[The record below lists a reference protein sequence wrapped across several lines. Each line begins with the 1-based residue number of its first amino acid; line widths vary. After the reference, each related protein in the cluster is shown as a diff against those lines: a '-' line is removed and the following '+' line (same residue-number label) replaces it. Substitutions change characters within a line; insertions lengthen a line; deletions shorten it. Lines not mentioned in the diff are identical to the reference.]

1 MAQKT
6 TKKYRWKDLD
16 LNFIP
21 HPVTNDIA
29 KKYDAEA
36 VKRSIRTLVLTRF
49 YERLFQ
55 PDIGTS
61 VPDMLLDLATPYT
74 AVMVQKHI
82 EDVIINYEKRAQ
94 LISVEVQA
102 DNQGRSYVINIT
114 FTILNQPEPIEFQ
127 FILERTR

>member
-16 LNFIP
+16 LDFIP
-21 HPVTNDIA
+21 HPATNDIA

-36 VKRSIRTLVLTRF
+36 IKRSIRSLVQTRF

-55 PDIGTS
+55 PDIGTN
-61 VPDMLLDLATPYT
+61 VQDLLFDLATPST
-74 AVMVQKHI
+74 ASIIQRQI
-82 EDVIINYEKRAQ
+82 EDVIINFEKRAQ
-94 LISVEVQA
+94 LIEVEVVA
-102 DNQGRSYVINIT
+102 DNMGRSYTINIT
-114 FTILNQPEPIEFQ
+114 FLIINQPEPIQFQ

>member
-16 LNFIP
+16 LDFIP
-21 HPVTNDIA
+21 HPATNDIA

-36 VKRSIRTLVLTRF
+36 IKRSIRTLVLTRF

-55 PDIGTS
+55 PEIGTN
-61 VPDMLLDLATPYT
+61 VPDLLFDLPTPIMAATIKR
-74 AVMVQKHI
+74 QI
-82 EDVIINYEKRAQ
+82 EDVVKNYEKRAE
-94 LISVEVQA
+94 LIDVQVSP
-102 DNQGRSYVINIT
+102 NNMGRSYLINIT
-114 FTILNQPEPIEFQ
+114 FLIVNQPEPITLQ

>member
-1 MAQKT
+1 MQKT

-16 LNFIP
+16 LDFLP
-21 HPVTNDIA
+21 HPATHDIA

-55 PDIGTS
+55 PDIGTNVS
-61 VPDMLLDLATPYT
+61 DLLFDLATPYT
-74 AVMVQKHI
+74 AVIIQKQI
-82 EDVIINYEKRAQ
+82 EDVITNYEPRAN
-94 LISVEVQA
+94 LISVEVHA
-102 DNQGRSYVINIT
+102 DNMGRSYLINIT
-114 FTILNQPEPIEFQ
+114 FIIANQPEPITFQ

>member
-6 TKKYRWKDLD
+6 TKNHRWKDLD

-21 HPVTNDIA
+21 HPATNDIA

-36 VKRSIRTLVLTRF
+36 IKRSIRTLVLTRF

-61 VPDMLLDLATPYT
+61 VPDMLFDLATPAT
-74 AVMVQKHI
+74 AVVVQKHI
-82 EDVIINYEKRAQ
+82 EDVINNYERRAQ
-94 LISVEVQA
+94 LMSVDVLA
-102 DNQGRSYVINIT
+102 DNMGRSYTINIT
-114 FTILNQPEPIEFQ
+114 FMIINQPEPITFQ